1 MFNGIINLIGIP
13 LGWIMKLI
21 YTGVGNYGIAII
33 LFTLVTKLI
42 LLPVTYKSQKNSA
55 RLQLINPKLKQLR
68 ERYANSP
75 EKLQIETTKLYQ
87 EENINPYSSCLTSFI
102 PLILLWGVLAVVY
115 KPMTYILDYD
125 EGVIADAKAIVIS
138 IADDKK
144 AARDQIENNSLR
156 QELVIMEQMLKD
168 PDAFRAALENAEV
181 ISVDKNGEDLPV
193 TIADIKELDFIGEV
207 TRFADTFTIGST
219 NLSETPTWKL
229 KENSTFFLFLI
240 PILSGLMQLALTIY
254 MQIMQ
259 KKRNPDMP
267 NMGAMN
273 IMLFGM
279 PLFSVWLAFT
289 VPAGV
294 GFYWLCSSGFSFLQ
308 TVLLYAWFNEKRVQ
322 KIGEAERKKAKK
334 ANRRPTMMQRL
345 MEQQEELLRQQE
357 QSSQSSARLAGG
369 PSHRVRYSDD
379 DGERK
384 FSRAELEEYNT
395 TVIREARRRMAAK
408 YGEELPP
415 ETKPENNPK
424 KKKK

>member
-13 LGWIMKLI
+13 LGWIMKMI
-21 YTGVGNYGIAII
+21 YHLAGNYGIAIV

-42 LLPVTYKSQKNSA
+42 LLPVTYKQQKNSA
-55 RLQLINPKLKQLR
+55 RMQLLNPKMKKLR
-68 ERYANSP
+68 ERFADKP
-75 EKLQIETTKLYQ
+75 EKLQLETTKLYQ

-125 EGVIADAKAIVIS
+125 SNVIEEAKAIVIS
-138 IADDKK
+138 IDDDKK
-144 AARDQIENNSLR
+144 AVKKTLESNSLR
-156 QELVIMEQMLKD
+156 QELVIMEKMLRN
-168 PDAFRAALENAEV
+168 PDAFIAAINDGKATILDKDDNEV
-181 ISVDKNGEDLPV
+181 EIDLASIDV
-193 TIADIKELDFIGEV
+193 EFVQIVSE
-207 TRFADTFTIGST
+207 FADTFTIGNT
-219 NLSETPTWKL
+219 NLSETPTFKL

-240 PILSGLMQLALTIY
+240 PILSGLMQLVLTIY

-267 NMGAMN
+267 DMGAMN

-294 GFYWLCSSGFSFLQ
+294 GFYWICSSGFSFIQ
-308 TVLLYAWFNEKRVQ
+308 SVLLYAWFNEKRVQ

-334 ANRRPTMMQRL
+334 ANRRPSMMQRML
-345 MEQQEELLRQQE
+345 EQQEELLRQQE
-357 QSSQSSARLAGG
+357 SNGSSAAKLSGG
-369 PSHRVRYSDD
+369 PANRVRYSDD

-384 FSRAELEEYNT
+384 LSRSEMEEYNT
-395 TVIREARRRMAAK
+395 AVIREARRRMAEK
-408 YGEELPP
+408 YGEEP
-415 ETKPENNPK
+415 EQPAENPK